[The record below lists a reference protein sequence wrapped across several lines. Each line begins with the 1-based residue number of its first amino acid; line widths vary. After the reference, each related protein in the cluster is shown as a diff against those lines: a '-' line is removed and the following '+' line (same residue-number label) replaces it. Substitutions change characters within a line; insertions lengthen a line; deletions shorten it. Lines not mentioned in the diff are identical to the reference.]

1 MAAVTLLE
9 VDAPDPRRE
18 RDGGAVVLHWWV
30 DLCCP
35 DVLDAAELIEEL
47 RDELGD
53 SLVVRLRHLPLVSHV
68 WAVAAAQC
76 QVEAAAQGRGDE
88 YAAHAIAQM
97 ETIEGPGDYVELAEH
112 LGLDS
117 DEVALALF
125 DGRHA
130 AAVKADHD
138 EGRALGVTGTPTFV
152 VDGLLVDAGD
162 TLVGAKDAVLTRV
175 RRALS

>member
-1 MAAVTLLE
+1 MAAVTLSE
-9 VDAPDPRRE
+9 VDAPDPRT
-18 RDGGAVVLHWWV
+18 DSDGAVVLDWWV

-35 DVLDAAELIEEL
+35 DVLDGAELVEEL

-53 SLVVRLRHLPLVSHV
+53 SLVVRLRHFPLVSHV

-97 ETIEGPGDYVELAEH
+97 DTLEGPGDYVELAEH

-130 AAVKADHD
+130 AVVKADHD
-138 EGRALGVTGTPTFV
+138 EGRAIGVTGTPTFV
-152 VDGLLVDAGD
+152 VDGLLVDGGD

-175 RRALS
+175 RRALA

>member
-1 MAAVTLLE
+1 MPAVSLRE
-9 VDAPDPRRE
+9 VDAPDPRR
-18 RDGGAVVLHWWV
+18 DADGAVVLDWWV

-35 DVLDAAELIEEL
+35 DALDSAELLDEL
-47 RDELGD
+47 RDELGGR
-53 SLVVRLRHLPLVSHV
+53 LVVRLRHLPLVSHV

-76 QVEAAAQGRGDE
+76 QLEAAAQGRGDE
-88 YAAHAIAQM
+88 FAAHAIAQM
-97 ETIEGPGDYVELAEH
+97 EALEGPGDYVELAEH
-112 LGLDS
+112 LGLDA

-138 EGRALGVTGTPTFV
+138 AGRALGVTGTPAFV

-162 TLVGAKDAVLTRV
+162 TLVGARDAVLTRI
-175 RRALS
+175 RRALA

>member
-1 MAAVTLLE
+1 MSAVKLVE
-9 VDAPDPRRE
+9 VDAPSPRR
-18 RDGGAVVLHWWV
+18 DADGAVVLDWWV

-35 DVLDAAELIEEL
+35 DVLESAELLDEL

-53 SLVVRLRHLPLVSHV
+53 RLLVRLRHLPLVSHV

-76 QVEAAAQGRGDE
+76 QLEAAAQGRGE
-88 YAAHAIAQM
+88 EFAAHAIAQM
-97 ETIEGPGDYVELAEH
+97 ETLEGPGDYVELAEH

-117 DEVALALF
+117 DEVAVALF

-130 AAVKADHD
+130 AAVKAEHD

-175 RRALS
+175 RRALG

>member
-1 MAAVTLLE
+1 MPAVSLSE
-9 VDAPDPRRE
+9 VDSPSPRR
-18 RDGGAVVLHWWV
+18 DDDGAVVLDWWV

-35 DVLDAAELIEEL
+35 DVLESAELLDEL

-53 SLVVRLRHLPLVSHV
+53 RLVVRLRHLPLVSHV

-76 QVEAAAQGRGDE
+76 QVEAAAQGRGE
-88 YAAHAIAQM
+88 EFAAHAIAQM
-97 ETIEGPGDYVELAEH
+97 ETLEGPGDYVELAEH

-130 AAVKADHD
+130 AAVKAEHD

-175 RRALS
+175 RRALA

>member
-1 MAAVTLLE
+1 MSAVSLSE
-9 VDAPDPRRE
+9 VDAPSPRR
-18 RDGGAVVLHWWV
+18 DADGAVVLDWWV

-35 DVLDAAELIEEL
+35 DVLESAELLDEL

-53 SLVVRLRHLPLVSHV
+53 RLVVRLRHLPLVSHV

-76 QVEAAAQGRGDE
+76 QVEAAAQGRGE
-88 YAAHAIAQM
+88 EFAAHAIAQM
-97 ETIEGPGDYVELAEH
+97 ETLEGPGDYVELAEH

-130 AAVKADHD
+130 AAVKAEHD

-152 VDGLLVDAGD
+152 VDGLLVDGGD
-162 TLVGAKDAVLTRV
+162 TLVGAKDALLTRI
-175 RRALS
+175 RRALG

>member
-1 MAAVTLLE
+1 MSAVKLVE
-9 VDAPDPRRE
+9 VDAPSPRR
-18 RDGGAVVLHWWV
+18 DADGAVVLDWWV

-35 DVLDAAELIEEL
+35 DVLESAELLDEL

-53 SLVVRLRHLPLVSHV
+53 RLVVRLRHLPLVSHV

-76 QVEAAAQGRGDE
+76 QLEAAAQGRGE
-88 YAAHAIAQM
+88 EFAAHAIAQM
-97 ETIEGPGDYVELAEH
+97 ETLEGPGDYVELAEH

-117 DEVALALF
+117 DEVAVALF

-130 AAVKADHD
+130 AAVKAEHD

-175 RRALS
+175 LRALG

>member
-1 MAAVTLLE
+1 MSAVKLVE
-9 VDAPDPRRE
+9 VDAPSPRR
-18 RDGGAVVLHWWV
+18 DADGAVVLDWWV

-35 DVLDAAELIEEL
+35 DVLESAELLDEL

-53 SLVVRLRHLPLVSHV
+53 RLVVRLRHRPLVSHV

-76 QVEAAAQGRGDE
+76 QLEAAAQGRGE
-88 YAAHAIAQM
+88 EFAAHAIAQM
-97 ETIEGPGDYVELAEH
+97 ETLEGPGDYVELAEH

-117 DEVALALF
+117 DEVAVALF

-130 AAVKADHD
+130 AAVKAEHD

-175 RRALS
+175 RRALG

>member
-1 MAAVTLLE
+1 MSAVKLVE
-9 VDAPDPRRE
+9 VDAPSPRR
-18 RDGGAVVLHWWV
+18 DADGAVVLDWWV

-35 DVLDAAELIEEL
+35 DVLESAELLDEL

-53 SLVVRLRHLPLVSHV
+53 RLVVRLRHLPLVSHV

-76 QVEAAAQGRGDE
+76 QLEAAAQGRGE
-88 YAAHAIAQM
+88 EFAAHAIAQM
-97 ETIEGPGDYVELAEH
+97 ETLEGPGDYVELAEH

-117 DEVALALF
+117 DEVAVALF

-130 AAVKADHD
+130 AAVKAEHD

-175 RRALS
+175 RRALG

>member
-1 MAAVTLLE
+1 MSAVKLVE
-9 VDAPDPRRE
+9 VDAPSPRR
-18 RDGGAVVLHWWV
+18 DADGAVVLDWWV

-35 DVLDAAELIEEL
+35 HVLESAELLDEL

-53 SLVVRLRHLPLVSHV
+53 RLVVRLRHLPLVSHV

-76 QVEAAAQGRGDE
+76 QLEAAAQGRGE
-88 YAAHAIAQM
+88 EFAAHAIAQM
-97 ETIEGPGDYVELAEH
+97 ETLEGPGDYVELAEH

-117 DEVALALF
+117 DEVAVALF

-130 AAVKADHD
+130 AAVKAEHD

-175 RRALS
+175 RRALG

>member
-1 MAAVTLLE
+1 MSAVNLVE
-9 VDAPDPRRE
+9 VDSPSPRR
-18 RDGGAVVLHWWV
+18 DADGAVVLDWWV

-35 DVLDAAELIEEL
+35 DVLESAELLDEL

-53 SLVVRLRHLPLVSHV
+53 RLVVRLRHLPLVSHV

-76 QVEAAAQGRGDE
+76 HLEAAAQGRGE
-88 YAAHAIAQM
+88 EFAAHAIAQM
-97 ETIEGPGDYVELAEH
+97 ETLEGPGDYVELAEH

-130 AAVKADHD
+130 AAVAAEHD

-162 TLVGAKDAVLTRV
+162 TLVGAKDAVLTRL
-175 RRALS
+175 RRALA